1 VAGRE
6 TEVCVTEDKPPG
18 TPPQA
23 EPPRISPLAV
33 DGLRL
38 STGTDETAITA
49 MVLEAVVPS
58 IADAA
63 VVFAAEDLLR
73 GGGGPAGPEGAGQ
86 VALRRVGNRLAAGGE
101 RLSAGL
107 FPPGEVIVFPA
118 TSPYARC
125 LRRLEPAY
133 FTRHDPQT
141 LDQVRPPARET
152 LARFVSFLA
161 VPLSA
166 GGGAVGLL
174 TLARGPG
181 RGDFGHEVAAEAAQL
196 AAHAGAG
203 MVNAITLRRHQSIAD
218 ALQRG
223 LLAAEPSR
231 PTDLEVA
238 GRCLPAAGN
247 LVGGDW
253 YDIIPLPGGR
263 TGLIVG
269 DVMGHGPE
277 AAAVMAQLR
286 AAAHALAQLDLPPAE
301 LLGQLDRTTTMLR
314 GIPLITCVYAVV
326 DPGGQSCTIAAA
338 GHLPPV
344 LRQPDART
352 RTLELPAGQSLG
364 LGQAV
369 YGQARIRLRPGAV
382 IGLYTDGLVETRTRS
397 FEEGILALRTELDA
411 ERATLDDTCDGIIGA
426 LAGRPEDDITL
437 ILARVPAR

>member
-1 VAGRE
+1 M
-6 TEVCVTEDKPPG
+6 TEDKPPG
-18 TPPQA
+18 TPP
-23 EPPRISPLAV
+23 RISPLAV
-33 DGLRL
+33 EGLRL
-38 STGTDETAITA
+38 RTGTDEAAIAT

-73 GGGGPAGPEGAGQ
+73 GGGGAVRPKGAGQ
-86 VALRRVGNRLAAGGE
+86 VALRRIGNRVAAGGQPFA
-101 RLSAGL
+101 AGV
-107 FPPGEVIVFPA
+107 FPPGEVIVFGA
-118 TSPYARC
+118 ASPYAQC
-125 LRRLEPAY
+125 LRRGEPAY
-133 FTRHDPQT
+133 FTRHDTMT
-141 LDQVRPPARET
+141 LDQVRPNARET
-152 LARFVSFLA
+152 LSRFVSFLA

-166 GGGAVGLL
+166 GADPVGLL

-181 RGDFGHEVAAEAAQL
+181 RGDFGRDEVAEAALL

-203 MVNAITLRRHQSIAD
+203 IVNAVTLRRYQSIAD

-238 GRCLPAAGN
+238 GRCLAATGN

-314 GIPLITCVYAVV
+314 GIPLTTCVYAVV
-326 DPGGQSCTIAAA
+326 DPAGESCTIAAA

-364 LGQAV
+364 LGQAA
-369 YGQARIRLRPGAV
+369 YGQARIKLRPGAV

-397 FEEGILALRTELDA
+397 FEEGILALRSELDT
-411 ERATLDDTCDGIIGA
+411 ERATLDDTCDGIVRA
-426 LAGRPEDDITL
+426 LARHPEDDVTL
-437 ILARVPAR
+437 ILARVPAPNST